1 MREKYTIDE
10 IRNIVT
16 PIAQQYGVGSLYLF
30 GSYSKGIANEKSDV
44 DVHVDKGKIR
54 TLFALTGFRLALE
67 DALKLPVD
75 LITSDISDKEFL
87 KGIADEEVLLYRKAL
102 PFHGELSKIL
112 GTFTCM
118 RTEILMKKR
127 FGILYWKIFL
137 FYYVGNIDKSTLRS
151 GAHG

>member
-1 MREKYTIDE
+1 MRGKYTIDE

-16 PIAQQYGVGSLYLF
+16 PIAQQYGVDSLYLF

-44 DVHVDKGKIR
+44 DVHVYKGKIR

-87 KGIADEEVLLYRKAL
+87 KDIADEEVLLYRKA
-102 PFHGELSKIL
+102 
-112 GTFTCM
+112 
-118 RTEILMKKR
+118 
-127 FGILYWKIFL
+127 
-137 FYYVGNIDKSTLRS
+137 
-151 GAHG
+151 

>member
-1 MREKYTIDE
+1 MRGKYTIDE

-16 PIAQQYGVGSLYLF
+16 PIAQQYGVDSLYLF

-87 KGIADEEVLLYRKAL
+87 KGIADEEMLLYRKRDYIIL
-102 PFHGELSKIL
+102 LKMIKIKKHFHSMENYQRYQEL
-112 GTFTCM
+112 
-118 RTEILMKKR
+118 
-127 FGILYWKIFL
+127 
-137 FYYVGNIDKSTLRS
+137 LR
-151 GAHG
+151 ACVRKY

>member
-1 MREKYTIDE
+1 MQCENSGGFAYARKIYDDE

-16 PIAQQYGVGSLYLF
+16 PITQQYGVGSLYLF

-87 KGIADEEVLLYRKAL
+87 KGIADEEVLLYRKA
-102 PFHGELSKIL
+102 
-112 GTFTCM
+112 
-118 RTEILMKKR
+118 
-127 FGILYWKIFL
+127 
-137 FYYVGNIDKSTLRS
+137 
-151 GAHG
+151 

>member
-16 PIAQQYGVGSLYLF
+16 PIAQQYGVDSLYLF

-151 GAHG
+151 NAHE